1 MKFWGVGSSQGMI
14 LFFKYVKPES
24 LDIVNGKL
32 PRRHQY
38 RFAKKVPVLPHLV
51 NNCSGSYFL
60 LNSKET
66 STKIGASLRLHPPP
80 LPCVTRAQSDVF
92 LMLLAY

>member
-1 MKFWGVGSSQGMI
+1 MGNYLEGI
-14 LFFKYVKPES
+14 
-24 LDIVNGKL
+24 
-32 PRRHQY
+32 Y

-51 NNCSGSYFL
+51 NNYSGSNFL
-60 LNSKET
+60 LNSKQT
-66 STKIGASLRLHPPP
+66 SPKMGASLRPHAP